1 MIVYIVVLFNT
12 ENLYI
17 NMFKINQINQSITI
31 LINKLSN
38 KSIFNYRLGISLYNK
53 KIFIILIIQLII
65 TFFISIIFYGLNQ
78 TKFFKESLT
87 RSIMSVILLF
97 ITSVLALLIAFVKK
111 ISDTFPLNVIIL
123 FTYTIIVATT
133 DETLDI
139 LMGIPIKL
147 GAYGISLIL
156 FIAAL
161 LIGAAIKKRLTDY
174 STVILTLLPIIAIV
188 IIVASFLITKFP
200 SWSAAVVFYVL
211 TDIASFFITIFVSQI
226 TVGKSALRIFCTE
239 YVLAALLLYNMFSTT
254 YLITTHMVC
263 NINPT
268 CNNSNASVSLSDN
281 LPIYSFNLKV
291 KTHLLFI
298 YDQTLKHLTNL

>member
-1 MIVYIVVLFNT
+1 
-12 ENLYI
+12 
-17 NMFKINQINQSITI
+17 
-31 LINKLSN
+31 
-38 KSIFNYRLGISLYNK
+38 
-53 KIFIILIIQLII
+53 
-65 TFFISIIFYGLNQ
+65 
-78 TKFFKESLT
+78 
-87 RSIMSVILLF
+87 
-97 ITSVLALLIAFVKK
+97 
-111 ISDTFPLNVIIL
+111 
-123 FTYTIIVATT
+123 
-133 DETLDI
+133 
-139 LMGIPIKL
+139 MGIPIKL

-174 STVILTLLPIIAIV
+174 ST
-188 IIVASFLITKFP
+188 
-200 SWSAAVVFYVL
+200 SAAVVFYVL

-281 LPIYSFNLKV
+281 LPIYSFNLK
-291 KTHLLFI
+291 
-298 YDQTLKHLTNL
+298 TLKHLTNL

>member
-1 MIVYIVVLFNT
+1 
-12 ENLYI
+12 
-17 NMFKINQINQSITI
+17 MFKINQINQSITI

-123 FTYTIIVATT
+123 FTYTITLATT
-133 DETLDI
+133 IETLDI
-139 LMGIPIKL
+139 LVGISTKL

-156 FIAAL
+156 FIIAL
-161 LIGAAIKKRLTDY
+161 LIGAAIKIKLADY
-174 STVILTLLPIIAIV
+174 LTVILILLAIIAVV
-188 IIVASFLITKFP
+188 IIVASLLITKFP

-239 YVLAALLLYNMFSTT
+239 YTLAALLLYNMFSTS
-254 YLITTHMVC
+254 YVITTGMVC
-263 NINPT
+263 NITNT
-268 CNNSNASVSLSDN
+268 CNNSNVSVSLSDN
-281 LPIYSFNLKV
+281 LPRYIVL
-291 KTHLLFI
+291 I
-298 YDQTLKHLTNL
+298 